1 MRATSRSLDHD
12 YTPWGRVVAG
22 QEVVRAIAVGEP
34 PKSPDRMIRVQLMA
48 DMSQADRPR
57 TQIIDT
63 RSDAFK
69 ARIDQTRKQEGADF
83 SVCDVPIE
91 TK

>member
-1 MRATSRSLDHD
+1 MTTLVKS
-12 YTPWGRVVAG
+12 

-34 PKSPDRMIRVQLMA
+34 LKSPDRMIRVQLMA
-48 DMSQADRPR
+48 DMSQADQPR

-69 ARIDQTRKQEGADF
+69 ARINQIRKQEGADF
-83 SVCDVPIE
+83 SVCEVPLE